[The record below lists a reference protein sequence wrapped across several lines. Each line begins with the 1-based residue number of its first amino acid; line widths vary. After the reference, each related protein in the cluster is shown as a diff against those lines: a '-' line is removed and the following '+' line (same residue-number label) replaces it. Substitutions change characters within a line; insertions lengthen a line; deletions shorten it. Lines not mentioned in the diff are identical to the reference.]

1 MRSQSYRE
9 FLEWLKVK
17 PTYGQEIL
25 LRMFDG
31 ERPKDMPAE
40 FREDAK
46 LCVGGV
52 EDWPDG
58 IDHIL
63 AVVAG
68 RRAGKSYILSALPLL
83 YQALTVDISS
93 LAPGEF
99 AAAIL
104 VAPDIRLARQ
114 TSRYILGA
122 VQKHPVLKKYLKSGN
137 VDGMVL
143 ERPGEGTVIVEILPA
158 TRGGSALRG
167 RAVVGAVMD
176 EAAFFYD
183 EDHVVNDDE
192 IFRALIPALLP
203 GGRIF
208 ISSSPYAEKGLLW
221 DLYKKNFGHPT
232 SGLVFWAPSA
242 FMRPQLGKLI
252 ERERLRDPD
261 NAQREYDARFVSA
274 NSGIFFDPR
283 SVDASI
289 VQGIDPTPPPGAMV
303 TVGCDFGFQSD
314 SSACV
319 VVHRVGATRR
329 VAEIVE
335 LRPRPDQPLKP
346 SEVVETFAEV
356 AKRHGASAVVADAHY
371 RMAIHELLATYDLGL
386 VPAPEGQKGKALT
399 YQFTRQLMNQ
409 GLVQLPDHDRLL
421 GQIREVEY
429 RPTSGGGIS
438 LSSPRKRS
446 GGHGD
451 LVSAMVLALYQ
462 YGGGGFEIADPGP
475 RRGSRAWHQREEER
489 LLDERIALV
498 AARNR
503 GPLEMD
509 EPPALDDV
517 SGLPVAWPR

>member
-1 MRSQSYRE
+1 MKQQTYRE
-9 FLEWLKVK
+9 FLTWLGVK
-17 PTYGQEIL
+17 PTYGQEVLI
-25 LRMFDG
+25 RMMDG
-31 ERPKDMPAE
+31 EKPHELPESM
-40 FREDAK
+40 REDAR

-58 IDHIL
+58 IDHLMAI
-63 AVVAG
+63 VAG
-68 RRAGKSYILSALPLL
+68 RRAGKSYVLSALPLL
-83 YQALTVDISS
+83 YQALHVDISS

-99 AAAIL
+99 ASAIL

-122 VQKHPVLKKYLKSGN
+122 IQNHPQLKKFLKSGN
-137 VDGMVL
+137 VDGMVI
-143 ERPGEGTVIVEILPA
+143 ERPGEGSVIIEILPA
-158 TRGGSALRG
+158 TRGGSAVRG
-167 RAVVGAVMD
+167 RAVVGAVLD

-183 EDHVVNDDE
+183 EDHVVNDEE

-203 GGRIF
+203 GGRVF
-208 ISSSPYAEKGLLW
+208 VASSPYAEKGLLW
-221 DLYKKNFGHPT
+221 DLYKQNFGHPV
-232 SGLVFWAPSA
+232 SALVFWAPSA
-242 FMRPQLGKLI
+242 FMRPQLRKLI
-252 ERERLRDPD
+252 DRERLRDPD

-289 VQGIDPTPPPGAMV
+289 TGGIDPTPPPGALV

-335 LRPRPDQPLKP
+335 LRPNPDKPLKP

-371 RMAIHELLATYDLGL
+371 RMAIQELLSTYELGL
-386 VPAPEGQKGKALT
+386 IPAPEGQKGKALT
-399 YQFTRQLMNQ
+399 YQFTRQLLNQ
-409 GLVQLPDHDRLL
+409 GLVQLPDHDRLV

-462 YGGGGFEIADPGP
+462 YGGFEIADPGP
-475 RRGSRAWHQREEER
+475 PKGSRLWHQQEEER
-489 LLDERIALV
+489 MLEERIALV
-498 AARNR
+498 ARQNR
-503 GPLEMD
+503 GALE
-509 EPPALDDV
+509 EPPDLDDV
-517 SGLPVAWPR
+517 TGLPVAWPG